1 MRLAPGEPFQFQ
13 SFGMHCGSRAAP
25 TDIGGTENEL
35 INASPVYV
43 LHNPCRRVIVY
54 FFSVSFFS
62 REIADMKMSINYF
75 LLH

>member
-35 INASPVYV
+35 VNSRPAYV
-43 LHNPCRRVIVY
+43 SHNSCRREVIDFFPVP
-54 FFSVSFFS
+54 FFSGK
-62 REIADMKMSINYF
+62 ITDMKMCIKYF